1 MTKHCPL
8 RYLLPKSTHMHFSSG
23 FYLSPKS
30 GNFSKEKHLVT
41 LLAPL
46 TSASLRPC
54 PCAEGYP
61 SCYPHGTTRD
71 DIAGRVARLHQRLGS
86 SVVCALGSLCGVR
99 LSQVR
104 PGQDVQC
111 GVHKSRACV
120 RCCQRVGLS
129 PRRVSNKE
137 LSETPQYS
145 EKKSVMRTERKDF
158 QTGSGPK
165 GRGAGPSD
173 KASGDFTRCRGRSLF
188 LEEWLL

>member
-71 DIAGRVARLHQRLGS
+71 DIAGRVARLHQRPGS
-86 SVVCALGSLCGVR
+86 SVVCALGSLCGVTVAGAPGPGRAVWGSQKPRVCEVLPESGALPPAR
-99 LSQVR
+99 LEQRIERDTAVQRKEKRYENGEERLPDGQR
-104 PGQDVQC
+104 P
-111 GVHKSRACV
+111 
-120 RCCQRVGLS
+120 QRS
-129 PRRVSNKE
+129 
-137 LSETPQYS
+137 
-145 EKKSVMRTERKDF
+145 
-158 QTGSGPK
+158 
-165 GRGAGPSD
+165 GRGAQ
-173 KASGDFTRCRGRSLF
+173 
-188 LEEWLL
+188 